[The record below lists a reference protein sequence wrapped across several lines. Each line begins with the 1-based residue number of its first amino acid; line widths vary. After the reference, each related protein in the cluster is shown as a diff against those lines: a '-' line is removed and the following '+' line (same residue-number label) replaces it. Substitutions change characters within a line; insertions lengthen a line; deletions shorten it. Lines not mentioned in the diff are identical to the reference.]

1 MNTSEVIEWMGR
13 VIDPQVSESREL
25 QSLEGA
31 GVPIACI
38 DSPQKRKQSHNAMA
52 NVRDDDSLLETES
65 KRQENQLLHLAPL
78 TGMIQEQW
86 PDEPWPRSNI
96 PKRECNNPR
105 RHSQE
110 VGFVIEISTVAERL
124 HSEMTEK
131 TAYVSTTARILE
143 SAVNCLAN
151 YANPFFRTS
160 VHVNQS
166 LFLVVKNVPTQDHS
180 RSPSKAEVDASEAS
194 KQGTSVKQSSES
206 REWCRARLQGC
217 VEDSLNHTAETYT
230 KMSEGNQAGF
240 DDARFFSKCVAR
252 LKTLIR
258 ELLDDAEKAANFL
271 SDEVQDFA
279 NRLKRSKQRIANVIA
294 ERLSTGGKIGIMEA
308 LNKRCSWPSMVEIER
323 YGEDRAGWMTDI
335 LIGAAPPCRYPVHL
349 NRISKLSLLL
359 EYLRPGVDFYYTM
372 NLVDNFSKL
381 YIRYSSM
388 GIIDCAIQNIIMYMF
403 DEPLICPLTL
413 NFVGLTAR
421 LKREETLF
429 RELFLKP
436 GQVFILNPEIVE
448 TLRANRR
455 IFENFNRLFN
465 SLHIWGLGVS
475 HWNLIITIKD
485 PKDTNLYLLPRKE
498 YCEAV
503 VRRFI
508 EDTFMKEQQ
517 QVYGFLLIQIARVV
531 AQNEARIVRWVK
543 LD

>member
-1 MNTSEVIEWMGR
+1 
-13 VIDPQVSESREL
+13 
-25 QSLEGA
+25 
-31 GVPIACI
+31 
-38 DSPQKRKQSHNAMA
+38 
-52 NVRDDDSLLETES
+52 
-65 KRQENQLLHLAPL
+65 
-78 TGMIQEQW
+78 
-86 PDEPWPRSNI
+86 
-96 PKRECNNPR
+96 
-105 RHSQE
+105 
-110 VGFVIEISTVAERL
+110 
-124 HSEMTEK
+124 
-131 TAYVSTTARILE
+131 
-143 SAVNCLAN
+143 
-151 YANPFFRTS
+151 
-160 VHVNQS
+160 
-166 LFLVVKNVPTQDHS
+166 
-180 RSPSKAEVDASEAS
+180 
-194 KQGTSVKQSSES
+194 
-206 REWCRARLQGC
+206 
-217 VEDSLNHTAETYT
+217 
-230 KMSEGNQAGF
+230 
-240 DDARFFSKCVAR
+240 
-252 LKTLIR
+252 
-258 ELLDDAEKAANFL
+258 
-271 SDEVQDFA
+271 
-279 NRLKRSKQRIANVIA
+279 
-294 ERLSTGGKIGIMEA
+294 
-308 LNKRCSWPSMVEIER
+308 
-323 YGEDRAGWMTDI
+323 
-335 LIGAAPPCRYPVHL
+335 
-349 NRISKLSLLL
+349 
-359 EYLRPGVDFYYTM
+359 M

-421 LKREETLF
+421 LKREEALF

-448 TLRANRR
+448 TLRVNRR